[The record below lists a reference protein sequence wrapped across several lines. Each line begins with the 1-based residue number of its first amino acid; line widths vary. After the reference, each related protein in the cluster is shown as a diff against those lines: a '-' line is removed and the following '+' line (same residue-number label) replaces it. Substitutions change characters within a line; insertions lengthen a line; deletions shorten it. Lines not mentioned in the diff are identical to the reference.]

1 MSSNIKDAKKNIKSA
16 NVEMTE
22 AKEYGKDNNKN
33 TLFICVCISI
43 VVILLL
49 ILMSADKKEPVIE

>member
-1 MSSNIKDAKKNIKSA
+1 MSANIKDAKKNMVAA

-22 AKEYGKDNNKN
+22 AKNYSNDNNKN
-33 TLFICVCISI
+33 TLFLCICISI

-49 ILMSADKKEPVIE
+49 ILVSASKKEPAIE